1 MSGAISANGNNGSLQ
16 SGTMEPRE
24 KLVKTGKDLPGE
36 NPPTH
41 SRVQTIL
48 GRVALLKPTYKLQI

>member
-1 MSGAISANGNNGSLQ
+1 MSEAISANANNGSLQ
-16 SGTMEPRE
+16 SGTVEPTE
-24 KLVKTGKDLPGE
+24 KLMKTGKDLPGE

-48 GRVALLKPTYKLQI
+48 GLIALLKSTCKLQI